1 MAEPNTS
8 DPQPEPQP
16 ESRLEPQSQ
25 AQPDGEDR
33 FLVEDDACP
42 VEIESGVDAAT
53 PEDWDW
59 RLIGTSQPNRA
70 TFHLSHSDV
79 TQVKV
84 DVLRPADSPPDAP
97 FRVTRD
103 IPIVIIDSLDQ
114 YWAGESRTRLPLQ
127 GLRVPVSADTEE
139 MSRTA
144 DEAEVGGGFGGS
156 AKTVAGDTCPG
167 AEGQPAIP
175 DFGPV
180 RRPVRGKP
188 EPGNSAGASLAI
200 HRKEVAEPTGQG
212 MKGRAS
218 GGEGLNRMDL
228 AGRTVG
234 QPPQGDY

>member
-8 DPQPEPQP
+8 EPQP
-16 ESRLEPQSQ
+16 ESRPEPRLEPQSHR
-25 AQPDGEDR
+25 QPDGEDR

-139 MSRTA
+139 
-144 DEAEVGGGFGGS
+144 EA
-156 AKTVAGDTCPG
+156 K
-167 AEGQPAIP
+167 Q
-175 DFGPV
+175 
-180 RRPVRGKP
+180 K
-188 EPGNSAGASLAI
+188 LA
-200 HRKEVAEPTGQG
+200 A
-212 MKGRAS
+212 
-218 GGEGLNRMDL
+218 DL
-228 AGRTVG
+228 AAQLRLLLLLSSSR
-234 QPPQGDY
+234 QGDIAPELKANLLYLTSVLTAAQ